1 VRWASILAAFLI
13 VVLLV
18 PPVPAQEKD
27 WTILVY
33 MDADNNLEPVG
44 IVDFLELSSVG
55 SDANVNVV
63 VQIDRTPG
71 FDTSYGDWTD
81 ARRFYVTAGMTP
93 LPQNS
98 LQNLGEAN
106 MADPA
111 TLAAFVSW
119 GVANYPARHVF
130 LVLWDHGDGW
140 QGVVVDDDP
149 VANDRLTAVE
159 LRTAF
164 DSIVATTG
172 TRIDLLGNDACRM
185 TTEIMYELAPYVDY
199 FVGSE
204 KDEPLDGWPYD
215 DLLASLVANPTM
227 SPDALAATL
236 VDRYVESYEGTSQ
249 YSVAL
254 SAVNAAALR
263 PLLAELDAFVGELA
277 IEEPYFTAEVLA
289 ARAATE
295 RYENAGTCCGDE
307 YDLYHFIENVL
318 ANAPSRRVE
327 RLGIGALRAIDV
339 AVVHER
345 HWDNPSP
352 INGVPA
358 KNAHG
363 LSLWFPTIGGDPGYG
378 ALSMSQ
384 DGTWDEF
391 LTWYAIGSRPQVAAN
406 ASATAEDADGDGS
419 NEALVLEWNPAA
431 DGVMAVDLYRDGT
444 FDFALEFPAVRD
456 RRDVVRVPMTFGG
469 VYEVSFYLLSGG
481 DLVNLTVVRDLVI
494 HEWVGFRGFVRGPS
508 GDPMSG
514 VVVQVT
520 NLRTNANAQAT
531 TTANGSYS
539 IVVRYPDWFRDGDP
553 VALEV
558 RSTDQGTRLAFP
570 ASVSQM
576 APDRS
581 FVNDITLSGSG
592 AGVWIAAM
600 IVFAALFGVTLA
612 GMLVYRRRFER
623 FKNPP

>member
-1 VRWASILAAFLI
+1 MRRASILTAFLL

-44 IVDFLELSSVG
+44 VIDFLELSSVG

-63 VQIDRTPG
+63 VQFDRTPG

-81 ARRFYVTAGMTP
+81 TRRFYVTAGMAP

-98 LQNLGEAN
+98 LQNLGEEN

-111 TLAAFVSW
+111 TLSAFVSW

-149 VANDRLTAVE
+149 VANDRLTAVD
-159 LRTAF
+159 LRTAL

-172 TRIDLLGNDACRM
+172 RRIDLLGNDACRM
-185 TTEIMYELAPYVDY
+185 TAEILYELAPYVDY

-204 KDEPLDGWPYD
+204 KDEPFDGWPYD
-215 DLLASLVANPTM
+215 RLLTSLVANPDV
-227 SPDALAATL
+227 SPDALAGIL
-236 VDRYVESYEGTSQ
+236 VDQYVESYEGTSQ

-263 PLLAELDAFVGELA
+263 PLLTELDAFLA
-277 IEEPYFTAEVLA
+277 EVAIHEPYFTAEVLA
-289 ARAATE
+289 ARTATE
-295 RYENAGTCCGDE
+295 RYENAGSCCGDE

-318 ANAPSRRVE
+318 ANAPSRRLERSGVE
-327 RLGIGALRAIDV
+327 VLNAIDV
-339 AVVHER
+339 AVVYER

-352 INGVPA
+352 VNGVPA

-363 LSLWFPTIGGDPGYG
+363 LSLWFPTIGGDPSYG

-384 DGTWDEF
+384 DGTWDDF

-406 ASATAEDADGDGS
+406 ASAVAVDEDGDGS
-419 NEALVLEWNPAA
+419 NDALDLEWAPAA
-431 DGVMAVDLYRDGT
+431 NGVMAVDLYRDGA
-444 FDFALEFPAVRD
+444 FEFALEFPAVRD
-456 RRDVVRVPMTFGG
+456 RRDTVRVPMPFGG
-469 VYEVSFYLLSGG
+469 MYEASFYLLAGG
-481 DLVNLTVVRDLVI
+481 DLVNLTVVRDLVV
-494 HEWVGFRGFVRGPS
+494 HEWVRFRGVVRGPDS
-508 GDPMSG
+508 RPLAGA
-514 VVVQVT
+514 VVAVT
-520 NLRTNANAQAT
+520 NLRTNESLQAT
-531 TTANGSYS
+531 TTAGGSYA
-539 IVVRYPDWFRDGDP
+539 IPVRYPEWFRDGDLI
-553 VALEV
+553 VLEV
-558 RSTDQGTRLAFP
+558 RSGGDGARLTFP
-570 ASVSQM
+570 ASVAQM
-576 APDRS
+576 APDRA
-581 FVNDITLSGSG
+581 FVNDVTLSGSG
-592 AGVWIAAM
+592 AGVWIAA
-600 IVFAALFGVTLA
+600 VVVLAVLAAAALA
-612 GMLVYRRRFER
+612 GMLVYRRRYER
-623 FKNPP
+623 FRNPP